1 MRAHGDPSRRG
12 DGVRTRIATSI
23 RIKLAT
29 VSRIAALAEKLETD
43 KTAVIERAIKEL
55 AERHKIR

>member
-1 MRAHGDPSRRG
+1 M
-12 DGVRTRIATSI
+12 RTRIATSI